1 MKLTTKQIIIIAWII
16 LTISLIVFCGYFG
29 LEKAKGI
36 SYQKGSNDGQIFLAN
51 QIRSGIRVNY
61 EDGAIMFVPNQ

>member
-29 LEKAKGI
+29 LEKAKDI
-36 SYQKGSNDGQIFLAN
+36 SYKKGVLDGTNSAVQQIK
-51 QIRSGIRVNY
+51 SGVKVSF
-61 EDGAIMFVPNQ
+61 EDGVIMFVPNQ